1 MVDSQALSWYLTF
14 DMDSW
19 NVDLKVAS
27 SQNFWHFA
35 LLLLYPN
42 TQKGYEGRHPWN
54 VENVLLRYHHVPG
67 KYVSGTY
74 VPGTITK

>member
-1 MVDSQALSWYLTF
+1 MVDSYALGWYLTF

-42 TQKGYEGRHPWN
+42 NTQKGYEGRLDWN
-54 VENVLLRYHHVPG
+54 VENVLLRYHHVEP
-67 KYVSGTY
+67 K
-74 VPGTITK
+74 

>member
-1 MVDSQALSWYLTF
+1 MWLGGCLTF

-27 SQNFWHFA
+27 LQNFWHFA

-42 TQKGYEGRHPWN
+42 AQKGYEGRHPWN
-54 VENVLLRYHHVPG
+54 VGNVLLRYHIIRSIMWSQNNVQ
-67 KYVSGTY
+67 
-74 VPGTITK
+74 